1 VPQGYPLSM
10 SRALHLARVLLAAAG
25 LSLGGEAAP
34 RAQAPPP
41 PPFPPVSGLAALRGD
56 LRPAPDGRV
65 ELYYDGSD
73 PAQLGDWRV
82 EAGPAP
88 RMADGE
94 LRLGSEESH
103 TLRHV
108 MDFLG
113 AVDVAGSCRV
123 AESLGSHGHC
133 SVGLHGGPGRGYWL
147 NLREWRPELYREDGH
162 AALLATAEA
171 RLRQGLAHPFHF
183 ACAGSQLR
191 AWLGQGVRL
200 RAPDGAY
207 HQGSVLLRAWR
218 VRAGFRGV
226 WLMGRPDPQWLAA
239 NPGAAG
245 QLEALRL
252 YHGGVGVLRPLW
264 QSSQH
269 AEALA
274 KAKALAAEEAC
285 AKAPAA
291 AKWLVEDAQAVADF
305 WQAVEAALARLK
317 PGDPLQAG
325 GVPTTFRKYEQGLLL
340 VRAGGAD
347 VPKKL
352 ASLSDGELLAL
363 GARVRQAEG
372 GRDHLALALPRLGGD
387 GADAA
392 AVLAG
397 LELARKAGADVARH
411 RGLLIPR
418 PATAEKSGLPPPAAG
433 QRVAFE
439 GKPLYIEAEAA
450 VVRVGAM
457 EVGRDEAASGGR
469 FVWEPPDED
478 GGQYGKPSSRVV
490 FHVLANEPA
499 TAYLWARVRS
509 PSSSAN
515 SFFVAVAPEGVESP
529 SLKAWHLAPK
539 AGWHWEPYN
548 VGSGVDEGSTR
559 PSPVP
564 LQPGVNALVFAVR
577 ERAVGLDRLYL
588 SHGPEPPEQ

>member
-1 VPQGYPLSM
+1 M
-10 SRALHLARVLLAAAG
+10 SRAARLAKLLLSVAG
-25 LSLGGEAAP
+25 LVLGGEGAP
-34 RAQAPPP
+34 EAKAPPAP
-41 PPFPPVSGLAALRGD
+41 SFPPVSGLEALRGG
-56 LRPAPDGRV
+56 LRPLPDGRV

-88 RMADGE
+88 QMAEGE
-94 LRLGSEESH
+94 LRLGSDESH

-113 AVDVAGSCRV
+113 AVDVAGACRIV
-123 AESLGSHGHC
+123 EPLGSHGHC
-133 SVGLHGGPGRGYWL
+133 SVALHAGPGRGYWL
-147 NLREWRPELYREDGH
+147 NLREWHPELYREDGQ
-162 AALLATAEA
+162 AAVLAAAEA
-171 RLRQGLAHPFHF
+171 RLRQGLTHTFHV
-183 ACAGSQLR
+183 ARAGNQLR

-200 RAPDGAY
+200 RAPDSAY

-218 VRAGFRGV
+218 VRAGFRGL

-239 NPGAAG
+239 NPGVAG

-252 YHGGVGVLRPLW
+252 YHGGVAAVQPLW
-264 QSSQH
+264 ASGQR

-274 KAKALAAEEAC
+274 RAKALAAEEPF

-305 WQAVEAALARLK
+305 WQAVETALARLK
-317 PGDPLQAG
+317 PGDALQAEG
-325 GVPTTFRKYEQGLLL
+325 AQATFQRYEQGLLI

-347 VPKKL
+347 VPKKP
-352 ASLSDGELLAL
+352 ASLADGELLAL
-363 GARVRQAEG
+363 AARVRQAEG

-392 AVLAG
+392 AALAE

-418 PATAEKSGLPPPAAG
+418 PPTAEKSGLPSPAAG
-433 QRVAFE
+433 PRVAYE

-450 VVRVGAM
+450 VARVGAM

-499 TAYLWARVRS
+499 TVYLWARVRP

-539 AGWHWEPYN
+539 AGWHWEPFN
-548 VGSGVDEGSTR
+548 LASAVDEGSTR

-588 SHGPEPPEQ
+588 SNGPEPPSQ